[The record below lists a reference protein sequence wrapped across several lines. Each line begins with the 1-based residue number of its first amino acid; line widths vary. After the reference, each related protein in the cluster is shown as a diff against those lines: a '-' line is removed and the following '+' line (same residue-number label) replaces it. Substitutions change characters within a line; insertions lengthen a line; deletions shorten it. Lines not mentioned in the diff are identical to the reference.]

1 MLKLQL
7 PNDQICTKLS
17 STRREWKYN
26 GSILCEA
33 HIFQQL
39 ISLKFWVLKVKHFPA
54 RRRFRKSITEH
65 LVSTIPTLGA
75 NSHLQGVKS
84 QAADI
89 SQIFSPT
96 HSWKFTA
103 LDIFAIIALQIS
115 SLDILPCKY
124 FHLIYCTANI
134 FTSSFRKCAAWDIF
148 ENIPLLVYRVSIFP
162 V

>member
-1 MLKLQL
+1 MFNHEFIHVAEIGNLMVA
-7 PNDQICTKLS
+7 ICAK
-17 STRREWKYN
+17 R
-26 GSILCEA
+26 
-33 HIFQQL
+33 IFQL

-65 LVSTIPTLGA
+65 LVPTIPTLGA

-103 LDIFAIIALQIS
+103 LDIFANIALQIFS
-115 SLDILPCKY
+115 SDILPCKY
-124 FHLIYCTANI
+124 FHLIYCPANI
-134 FTSSFRKCAAWDIF
+134 FTNYSRKFAARDIF
-148 ENIPLLVYRVSIFP
+148 ANIPVSLQGFYFSPFSFFCIFLH
-162 V
+162 

>member
-1 MLKLQL
+1 MSTTHHLKSQ
-7 PNDQICTKLS
+7 PNISILSKLS
-17 STRREWKYN
+17 REWKSN
-26 GSILCEA
+26 GRNLCEA
-33 HIFQQL
+33 YIFQL

-103 LDIFAIIALQIS
+103 LDIFENTALRIS
-115 SLDILPCKY
+115 SPDILPCKY
-124 FHLIYCTANI
+124 FHLIYCPANI
-134 FTSSFRKCAAWDIF
+134 FTNYSRKFAARDIF
-148 ENIPLLVYRVSIFP
+148 ANIPLLVYRASIFP